1 MQFEAVPDKIL
12 FMSEASIGRNE
23 YASGRIQTAESS
35 PNNKSAF
42 DRQLLA
48 EVFPPDKAEGA
59 YILGIIAIHGNEPQ
73 IMTAAIGAEINQ
85 ILAENNLPGASIVLP
100 SIYGD
105 RTRQILLEDF
115 PTLADTIYL
124 SDGLGEILKKTEF
137 SRAGYQAHMREVAAH
152 QPRVYEEALDYLSRP
167 FVANSLAGNPKEFS
181 PEGKRLEINAGA
193 NITVSLPGEKK
204 THFIFPVLLSEMME
218 RTLTDP
224 EISRHFNH
232 ATLER
237 VIRLAKDFEAT
248 YRTTQ
253 IPYVHTLYGQ
263 ENYDATGKILT
274 PPLKKRQTPPEIEL
288 KNGNAVYIMVSGS
301 EIGREVVEDQAKQV
315 EQHGHEIVFPPWLKL
330 NFGKPVHPNAVFDK
344 RVGAVMGRIGW
355 GIGWLSQVAEK
366 PFIAMPHLFFDNPEM
381 HFNLQTLQRSGLGMI
396 WEDRQ
401 DLVDEALKL
410 QPAIR
415 DLNQR
420 INTELKVPDGMDGIR
435 FAAENIVEAEIREA
449 AEHNKN
455 YN

>member
-1 MQFEAVPDKIL
+1 
-12 FMSEASIGRNE
+12 MSEAFIGRNE
-23 YASGRIQTAESS
+23 YISNYTQRAESGHNTS
-35 PNNKSAF
+35 EF
-42 DRQLLA
+42 DPRLLA
-48 EVFPPDKAEGA
+48 EVFPPDKAEAA

-85 ILAENNLPGASIVLP
+85 ILAENDLPGASIVLP
-100 SIYGD
+100 SIYGE

-152 QPRVYEEALDYLSRP
+152 QPQVYEEALDYLSRP
-167 FVANSLAGNPKEFS
+167 FIANSLAGNPKEFT

-193 NITVSLPGEKK
+193 NITVSRPGEKK
-204 THFIFPVLLSEMME
+204 THFVFPVLLSEMME
-218 RTLTDP
+218 QTLKDP

-232 ATLER
+232 TTLER
-237 VIRLAKDFEAT
+237 VIRLANDFEAT

-253 IPYVHTLYGQ
+253 IPYVHTLCGQ
-263 ENYDATGKILT
+263 EDYDTTGKILT
-274 PPLKKRQTPPEIEL
+274 PPLKKRQTPPEVEL
-288 KNGNAVYIMVSGS
+288 KKGNAVYIMVSGS
-301 EIGREVVEDQAKQV
+301 EIGREVVEDQAQQL
-315 EQHGHEIVFPPWLKL
+315 EQNGHEILFPPWLKL
-330 NFGKPVHPNAVFDK
+330 DFGKPVHPNAVFDE

-381 HFNLQTLQRSGLGMI
+381 HFNLQALERSGLGRV
-396 WEDRQ
+396 WEDRK

-410 QPAIR
+410 QPQIR
-415 DLNQR
+415 QLNQK
-420 INTELKVPDGMDGIR
+420 INKELQVPDGMDGIR
-435 FAAENIVEAEIREA
+435 FAAEKIVEAEMQAA
-449 AEHNKN
+449 AERLENFQ
-455 YN
+455 

>member
-1 MQFEAVPDKIL
+1 MTE
-12 FMSEASIGRNE
+12 SSIGQNE
-23 YASGRIQTAESS
+23 LGVRRAVSTIESAGHDRS
-35 PNNKSAF
+35 EF
-42 DRQLLA
+42 DRRLLA
-48 EVFPPDKAEGA
+48 KVFPSDKAEEA
-59 YILGIIAIHGNEPQ
+59 YMLGIIAIHGNEPQ

-85 ILAENNLPGASIVLP
+85 ILAENKLPGASIVLP

-124 SDGLGEILKKTEF
+124 SDGLGDILKKTEF

-152 QPRVYEEALDYLSRP
+152 QPQVYEEALDYLSRP
-167 FVANSLAGNPKEFS
+167 FTATSLAGSLKEFT

-193 NITVSLPGEKK
+193 NITASLPGERK
-204 THFIFPVLLSEMME
+204 THFVFPVLLSEMME

-232 ATLER
+232 STLEK

-288 KNGNAVYIMVSGS
+288 TNGNAVYIMVSGS

-330 NFGKPVHPNAVFDK
+330 DFGKPSHPNVVFDK
-344 RVGAVMGRIGW
+344 RIGAVMGRIGW

-381 HFNLQTLQRSGLGMI
+381 HFNLQALQRSGLGMI

-410 QPAIR
+410 QPGIR
-415 DLNQR
+415 ELNR
-420 INTELKVPDGMDGIR
+420 KINAELKVPDDMDGIR
-435 FAAENIVEAEIREA
+435 FAAEKIVEAEMREA
-449 AEHNKN
+449 AEHNMN
-455 YN
+455 SS